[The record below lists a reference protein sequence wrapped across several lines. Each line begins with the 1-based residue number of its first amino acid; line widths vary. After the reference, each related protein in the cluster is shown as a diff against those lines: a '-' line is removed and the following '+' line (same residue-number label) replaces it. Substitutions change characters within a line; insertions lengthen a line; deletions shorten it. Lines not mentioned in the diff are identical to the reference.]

1 MIRLKRTL
9 SAVLAILLTYGLFA
23 GLTVNAATI
32 PVNIHVDE
40 YASGT
45 LDIHWDAI
53 SEVQSAV
60 ITYHLPDDTDNAV
73 ETVLELNQT
82 TNEASISGL
91 KTDYIYDIRLELYS
105 QIDGEGELLGEGLLY
120 YLPRITFF
128 AGAVAPDPA
137 YTDITGGG
145 RESGDKPELKL
156 RWIEPK
162 VYNGIKFVFATH
174 VPDAGDMDGDSD
186 TAELIYTS
194 ANLTYME
201 TQLNNIYNDGREIDF
216 LNYRVNISSDLTRLN
231 GGSSQAAIIIND
243 NGGVLLANV
252 STSDPTPDVTSAVYG
267 IDTNGYYSFSLVGRK
282 DDTVTE
288 IPDVDANDYLL
299 PDMDILPGSVYY
311 MNIKPVFADSDN
323 NPVNAVTS
331 GNPEDQNGSLLTGTV
346 SYASTPVRFQLS
358 KDNANNIYIKIYKI
372 NQGSLDLPR
381 LYYQI
386 QASDDPSVPGDWT
399 VKKTMDDTYFN
410 GDFAVTAISGVNPN
424 NNIYY
429 KIVVKSDSP
438 NDKLES
444 LKMPYMLSIDTSKPP
459 VPLNIVVTN
468 RELHPGTVVNPDLA
482 NVNVKSTDV
491 TISWDKPANW
501 DTEYDDLVFHF
512 MLSTSQTDLT
522 DKVPFYVNGTY
533 WDSYIPEYRLVKY
546 VDGRSESIIDDGSR
560 LSLTID
566 AFDLFMAEKWDNLDE
581 EIDNINLN
589 NSDGNPDDYPAFL
602 APNTVYYFKMYTT
615 KASDAGTS
623 DPVKMSDQSLVISFT
638 TLNGVEQDVPLPGNL
653 GLEANSKNTEISP
666 PVNYIDVVFDKVTN
680 LDWRNYTSN
689 YNTTDYNYYTY
700 YDIYMNSRTDTE
712 FTLIGTT
719 EEQDVDLI
727 FTGVDDPASTSVKAR
742 ISQFTDNSNQVVSRF
757 GTRLLPNT
765 TYYFKV
771 KTRLVI
777 ERKTDPSE
785 FTEKESMSTA
795 ILPVTTIVIDIN
807 PPDDNDRKPLTPV
820 DFAIA
825 SDSGGNQLLSG
836 NSVTFTWERKEFDVV
851 YELVRT
857 AGRVNPTDQLS
868 TYEFDAEYLSFL
880 DAYDLPSD
888 GLANEK
894 VYLNPDPDADPTAGP
909 EGKFSY
915 DSTTRMCTYTVD
927 MRLFP
932 NKLYYFSLK
941 AVRLDSG
948 NISIAESAWT
958 SIPITTSLIEAPVQ
972 LVAVNDA
979 QLGFFWVDSTIGMTA
994 EDYRIFIKGPGDSAY
1009 KLVTRSA
1016 STIVKD
1022 RDGRTYYGRI
1032 TNLKVNSCYDIR
1044 VFKGV
1049 DNNILVYEKKGMET
1063 RDGYHEL
1070 EVRWK
1075 GLPVDD
1081 YSNYEIAIRTEDA
1094 SEYTTL
1100 TVSDLEQYTD
1110 NSGDLLSYYTE
1121 ETTQTSG
1128 NDYMFYNARI
1138 KSVMVTLPG
1147 GLKTRQ
1153 QLKSN
1158 VKYYI
1163 KVRAVR
1169 IDAADVALVS
1179 YSKYVGPVDSR
1190 TEFNQDDYDNTDRE
1204 NENKATFLEKMKQ
1217 LEKGYYWRVDI
1228 DNSDAVQILLKSEM
1242 VVNAINNS
1250 SEDYF
1255 ALDMSDISLN
1265 MDKDVVFIPLSIV
1278 KAMNVK
1284 NKSLVIKTNGAEYVL
1299 RPQSLDA
1306 DENEQISD
1314 LVQRSAVKDLY
1325 LQLTISRTDT
1335 VPVSLS
1341 SSGDRISAVNDLEI
1355 QAVGASKTDAELKSL
1370 FYDKLYN
1377 EEDGLVSTKLN
1388 LLLNTYI
1395 GNGTDASDTM
1405 NEYTAKLIEMIE
1417 EELSEYIDSILESV
1431 TLKTSAQII
1440 TQFGTPVS
1448 ARLSFSTRQGV
1459 KTPYV
1464 LYDGSNTWQKL
1475 AANVVQAPSSLTFN
1489 VLKTGKYV
1497 IMLAARSSISDV
1509 PDNHWARDYIVKLTS
1524 RYDLSD
1530 VFIGINNA
1538 FAPENQ
1544 VSGKEIILLYEKVTG
1559 RANANTGLDIKQKS
1573 VKLGLDTIINP
1584 NAVLKNIKRQETAAI
1599 LIKLFAVKKGVNETA
1614 LRPGRT
1620 IMLND
1625 EADVGD
1631 AFYSRV
1637 LLAVDLDFMEADSD
1651 YNFRP
1656 LACITRAEVAA
1667 AFVRLLE
1674 LTGDI

>member
-1 MIRLKRTL
+1 MIRLKRAL

-32 PVNIHVDE
+32 PVNMYVDE
-40 YASGT
+40 YTTGT
-45 LDIHWDAI
+45 LNFHWD
-53 SEVQSAV
+53 SMPGVQSAV
-60 ITYHLPDDTDNAV
+60 ITYHVPDDTDNAV
-73 ETVLELNQT
+73 ENILELNQT
-82 TNEASISGL
+82 TNEASVSGL
-91 KTDYIYDIRLELYS
+91 KSDYIYDIRLELYS
-105 QIDGEGELLGEGLLY
+105 QEDGAGELLGEGLLF
-120 YLPRITFF
+120 YLPKITFF

-137 YTDITGGG
+137 YTDIDGGG

-162 VYNGIKFVFATH
+162 VYNGVKFVFVTH
-174 VPDAGDMDGDSD
+174 VPDIGDIDGDLD
-186 TAELIYTS
+186 TTELIYTQ

-201 TQLNNIYNDGREIDF
+201 TQLNNVYNDGRELDF

-243 NGGVLLANV
+243 NGGAPRANV

-267 IDTNGYYSFSLVGRK
+267 IDTNGYYSFNLVGRK
-282 DDTVTE
+282 DETVPNA
-288 IPDVDANDYLL
+288 PDDNAGDERL
-299 PDMDILPGSVYY
+299 PDNDILPGSVYY

-323 NPVNAVTS
+323 SPVNAVTS
-331 GNPEDQNGSLLTGTV
+331 ANPEDQNGSLLMGTV

-381 LYYQI
+381 LYYQV

-444 LKMPYMLSIDTSKPP
+444 LKMPYMLSVDTSKPP
-459 VPLNIVVTN
+459 VPLSIVVTG
-468 RELHPGTVVNPDLA
+468 RELHAGTVVNPSSAD
-482 NVNVKSTDV
+482 VNVKSTDV
-491 TISWDKPANW
+491 TISWDKPTNW

-522 DKVPFYVNGTY
+522 DEVPFYVNGTY
-533 WDSYIPEYRLVKY
+533 WDNYVPEYRLVKY
-546 VDGRSESIIDDGSR
+546 VDGRSESIIDDGNR

-566 AFDLFMAEKWDNLDE
+566 AFDLFKAEKWNDL
-581 EIDNINLN
+581 IDDIDIVDLN
-589 NSDGNPDDYPAFL
+589 NPDDNPDDYPAFL

-615 KASDAGTS
+615 KASDAGTT
-623 DPVKMSDQSLVISFT
+623 DPSKMSDQSLVVSFT
-638 TLNGVEQDVPLPGNL
+638 TLNGVELDVPLPANL
-653 GLEANSKNTEISP
+653 GLEANGKNTEISP
-666 PVNYIDVVFDKVTN
+666 PVNYIDIVFDKVTN

-700 YDIYMNSRTDTE
+700 YDIYMNSRTDTG

-719 EEQDVDLI
+719 EEQDADLI

-742 ISQFTDNSNQVVSRF
+742 ISQFTDNSNQVISRF

-765 TYYFKV
+765 TYYFMAQ
-771 KTRLVI
+771 TRLVMQS
-777 ERKTDPSE
+777 KADPADLV
-785 FTEKESMSTA
+785 EKISAGTA
-795 ILPVTTIVIDIN
+795 ILPVTTIVIDMN

-825 SDSGGNQLLSG
+825 NDSGGNQLLTG

-868 TYEFDAEYLSFL
+868 TYEFDAEYISFL
-880 DAYDLPSD
+880 DAYDLPGD
-888 GLANEK
+888 GLPNNK
-894 VYLNPDPDADPTAGP
+894 VYLDPDPDADPAAGP
-909 EGKFSY
+909 EGKFTY
-915 DSTTRMCTYTVD
+915 DSATKMCTYTVD

-941 AVRLDSG
+941 AVRLNNQ
-948 NISIAESAWT
+948 NISVAESAWT
-958 SIPITTSLIEAPVQ
+958 SIPVTTSLIEAPAQ
-972 LVAVNDA
+972 LASVIDA
-979 QLGFFWVDSTIGMTA
+979 QLGFFWIDSTSGMTA
-994 EDYRIFIKGPGDSAY
+994 EDYRIFVKGPGDSAY

-1016 STIVKD
+1016 SSIVKD

-1032 TNLKVNSCYDIR
+1032 MNLKVNSSYDIR

-1049 DNNILVYEKKGMET
+1049 DNNVMVYEKIGMKT

-1070 EVRWK
+1070 EVKWR
-1075 GLPVDD
+1075 GLPFDD
-1081 YSNYEIAIRTEDA
+1081 YSYYEIAIRAEDA
-1094 SEYTTL
+1094 SEYTIL
-1100 TVSDLEQYTD
+1100 TASDLERYTEKG
-1110 NSGDLLSYYTE
+1110 GDLLSYYTE
-1121 ETTQTSG
+1121 ETSQTAG
-1128 NDYMFYNARI
+1128 NDYMFFNARI
-1138 KSVMVTLPG
+1138 KSAVVTLPG
-1147 GLKTRQ
+1147 GLQTRQ
-1153 QLKSN
+1153 PLRSN

-1169 IDAADVALVS
+1169 IDPADAALVS
-1179 YSKYVGPVDSR
+1179 YSKYVGPVDLR
-1190 TEFNQDDYDNTDRE
+1190 TEFNQDDYDNTDGE
-1204 NENKATFLEKMKQ
+1204 NENKATFLEKMEQ
-1217 LEKGYYWRVDI
+1217 LEKGCYWRVDI
-1228 DNSDAVQILLKSEM
+1228 GNSDAVQILLKGEM

-1250 SEDYF
+1250 SEASF
-1255 ALDMSDISLN
+1255 TLDMSELSLN
-1265 MDKDVVFIPLSIV
+1265 MDKDVIYMPLSVV
-1278 KAMNVK
+1278 KAINAK
-1284 NKSLVIKTNGAEYVL
+1284 NKSLIIKTNGAEYVL
-1299 RPQSLDA
+1299 RPRSLDA
-1306 DENEQISD
+1306 AENQQIND
-1314 LVQRSAVKDLY
+1314 LIQRPAVKDLY
-1325 LQLTISRTDT
+1325 LQLTIVRTDT
-1335 VPVSLS
+1335 APASLS
-1341 SSGDRISAVNDLEI
+1341 SSGERISAVNDLEI
-1355 QAVGASKTDAELKSL
+1355 QAVGASKTDSELKDL

-1377 EEDGLVSTKLN
+1377 EEDGLVSAKLN
-1388 LLLNTYI
+1388 LLLNAYV
-1395 GNGTDASDTM
+1395 GNGSNASKTM
-1405 NEYTAKLIEMIE
+1405 NEYTAKLIGMIE
-1417 EELSEYIDSILESV
+1417 EELSEYINSTLESV
-1431 TLKTSAQII
+1431 KLKTSVQII

-1448 ARLSFSTRQGV
+1448 ARLSFSSRQGL

-1464 LYDGSNTWQKL
+1464 LYDGTDTWQKPS
-1475 AANVVQAPSSLTFN
+1475 ANVVQAPSSLTFN

-1497 IMLAARSSISDV
+1497 ILLAQSSISDV
-1509 PDNHWARDYIVKLTS
+1509 PDSHWAREYIGKLTS
-1524 RYDLSD
+1524 KYDLSD
-1530 VFIGINNA
+1530 VFTGINTA

-1559 RANANTGLDIKQKS
+1559 RTAANTGLDIKQRS
-1573 VKLGLDTIINP
+1573 AKLGLDAIINP
-1584 NAVLKNIKRQETAAI
+1584 NAVLKNIKRQETAAV
-1599 LIKLFAVKKGVNETA
+1599 LIKLFAVNKGVSGTA
-1614 LRPGRT
+1614 LRPGGT

-1625 EADVGD
+1625 EADVSD
-1631 AFYSRV
+1631 IFYSSV
-1637 LLAVDLDFMEADSD
+1637 IMTVDLNLMETDSSL
-1651 YNFRP
+1651 NFKP
-1656 LACITRAEVAA
+1656 LAFMTRAEVAA